1 MKNKILKPVMKGS
14 ISMRTDVL
22 TDREYLGITIPFM
35 LSTMTQPLMGAV
47 NTAVMGQLP
56 DPKYIAAV
64 SLGAILFNNIYWF
77 FGFLRVSTSGY
88 AAQALGSGSKDEN
101 FLAFLRPLFI
111 AMLVSCS
118 CIILQE
124 PVLTAYLG
132 LVAPAADVAKLCA
145 EYYEILIWGA
155 PLVLFNYVSLGWL
168 MGQTRVRASVF
179 MQVSSNVLNMILS
192 IWFVFGLH
200 FDIEGVAWATLLSQ
214 FYGAVVGCW
223 LMWIYGDFDYRKFN
237 YKTVLEAGTLVKML
251 SVNANLMIRTA
262 CLLTVNNIIA
272 AAGAALGTVF
282 LAANAVLFQLKDIM
296 SFLVDGMANGA
307 SIFSGRALGQNS
319 KELVWQTLKMTY
331 KWLFVLVVLLMSG
344 FALSSTF
351 WINCF
356 TDIVEV
362 AALAETYKWY
372 VFAYPLFAGI
382 GLALYGMFTG
392 ATCTAP
398 VRNMMIMALAVF
410 WPAEHVLVP
419 LWGNDGLWISF
430 LLFVGSQSLI
440 LFLSLSKLRKIFKK

>member
-1 MKNKILKPVMKGS
+1 MCTN
-14 ISMRTDVL
+14 VL

-64 SLGAILFNNIYWF
+64 ALGAILFNNIYWF

-88 AAQALGSGSKDEN
+88 AAQALGSGSREEGL
-101 FLAFLRPLFI
+101 LAFLRPLFI
-111 AMLVSCS
+111 AVIVSCS
-118 CIILQE
+118 CIILQK
-124 PVLTAYLG
+124 PILTAYLS
-132 LVAPAADVAKLCA
+132 LVAPASDVAELCSA
-145 EYYEILIWGA
+145 YYEILIWGA

-192 IWFVFGLH
+192 MWFVFGLH
-200 FDIEGVAWATLLSQ
+200 FSIEGVAWATLLSQ

-307 SIFSGRALGQNS
+307 SIFSGRAFGQKS
-319 KELVWQTLKMTY
+319 KELFWQTLKMTY

-351 WINCF
+351 
-356 TDIVEV
+356 
-362 AALAETYKWY
+362 
-372 VFAYPLFAGI
+372 
-382 GLALYGMFTG
+382 
-392 ATCTAP
+392 
-398 VRNMMIMALAVF
+398 
-410 WPAEHVLVP
+410 
-419 LWGNDGLWISF
+419 
-430 LLFVGSQSLI
+430 
-440 LFLSLSKLRKIFKK
+440 